1 MSARDH
7 YLLELQRAVEA
18 CHDCKASHDS
28 SVTVREVFKDEVAW
42 EGVVEV
48 FHVFGHAKASRCYAW
63 GYPDPKGRPGDIEA
77 VTVLEIP
84 PVTSPQTAVKAAIV
98 SEARRRRG

>member
-1 MSARDH
+1 MN
-7 YLLELQRAVEA
+7 YLDEIKKAVEA
-18 CHDCKASHDS
+18 CHGCMATHVS
-28 SVTVREVFKDEVAW
+28 TVPVKETFNGAVAW
-42 EGVVEV
+42 EGLVEV
-48 FHVFGHAKASRCYAW
+48 FALTGHPKAQRCYAW
-63 GYPDPKGRPGDIEA
+63 GYPDKGAIEA